1 VSRLPQDFGA
11 GLLLLVIAAIAL
23 WSSADLSMGTPRAM
37 GPGMVP
43 RVIAVL
49 VAIAGVGLIAAAW
62 LVPGSRLEAWSLR
75 GPIFVLGAIVVFAMT
90 VRTLGLAVAGPL
102 AVFIGAFASPE
113 ARVKETAI
121 FAVVLTAACILLF
134 KVFLG
139 LPIPVATFL

>member
-1 VSRLPQDFGA
+1 VNRLPQDFGA
-11 GLLLLVIAAIAL
+11 GLLLLLIAAIAL

-49 VAIAGVGLIAAAW
+49 VAIAGVGLIAASW
-62 LVPGSRLEAWSLR
+62 LAPGSRLEAWSLR

-90 VRTLGLAVAGPL
+90 IRTLGLAVAGPL

-113 ARVKETAI
+113 ARVKEAAI

-134 KVFLG
+134 KVFLR